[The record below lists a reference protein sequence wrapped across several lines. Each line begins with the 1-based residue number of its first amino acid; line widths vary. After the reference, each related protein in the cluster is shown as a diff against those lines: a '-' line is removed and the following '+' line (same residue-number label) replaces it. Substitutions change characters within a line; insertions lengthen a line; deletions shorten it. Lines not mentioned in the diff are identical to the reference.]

1 MRTFILA
8 TVSAVSMTA
17 GNALYVNRAQA
28 VPMFNGLQDAAPASN
43 IENVQFFFGGRR
55 YCWYPAG
62 WQGPGWYWCGYARRR
77 GFGWGGGHGWHGWSS
92 PGRVGGQ
99 GGRHS
104 GGGGPNDG
112 GVGAAGVGGQGGRH
126 GGGGGP
132 NDGGVGKIA
141 YLLNSSLIGLHIH

>member
-55 YCWYPAG
+55 YR
-62 WQGPGWYWCGYARRR
+62 WC
-77 GFGWGGGHGWHGWSS
+77 
-92 PGRVGGQ
+92 PGGQ
-99 GGRHS
+99 WPRAQAAVQVVTKLA
-104 GGGGPNDG
+104 
-112 GVGAAGVGGQGGRH
+112 VGTE
-126 GGGGGP
+126 
-132 NDGGVGKIA
+132 KIA
-141 YLLNSSLIGLHIH
+141 RSKRASSRPHHDRERL

>member
-28 VPMFNGLQDAAPASN
+28 VPMFNGPQDAAPASN

-62 WQGPGWYWCGYARRR
+62 WQGPGG
-77 GFGWGGGHGWHGWSS
+77 GPGGDKGGGGH
-92 PGRVGGQ
+92 
-99 GGRHS
+99 
-104 GGGGPNDG
+104 
-112 GVGAAGVGGQGGRH
+112 
-126 GGGGGP
+126 
-132 NDGGVGKIA
+132 
-141 YLLNSSLIGLHIH
+141 